1 MNRLN
6 EKIDVPWV
14 SEEEEKKAFRYVVDF
29 FLSSY
34 GLEEGTKDPE
44 EVLDDIR
51 HELKICAIEL
61 EAYRENSYDKE
72 QRLIEKLSLLEEK
85 EKTLSREL
93 HGNKSWLGFLRFWK
107 GNL

>member
-1 MNRLN
+1 MHDSD
-6 EKIDVPWV
+6 IAPSDY
-14 SEEEEKKAFRYVVDF
+14 S
-29 FLSSY
+29 LSS
-34 GLEEGTKDPE
+34 ESTQTTTPE

-61 EAYRENSYDKE
+61 EAHRENSYDKE

-107 GNL
+107 RK